1 MLLDKV
7 EALTAAEDIYRLRR
21 SFVERFLRH
30 VDAIRWWFNHQ
41 EKV

>member
-21 SFVERFLRH
+21 DFVERFLWRAG
-30 VDAIRWWFNHQ
+30 AIRWWFNHQ